1 MSLASGVQLPSM
13 VPSTDITGA
22 SSQALGSIGN
32 QQSTYAGLGQSVL
45 PQAQQTASNLYSN
58 PYAAT
63 AQTGANAAAG
73 LGTNAA
79 YSGYNTGAGLVGAG
93 NSLIPYAQQIMT
105 AGFDPQNA
113 LYNQQYAQNQ
123 QQATVNNAQAGVA
136 TSPYGAGVVDQSGQ
150 LFNMNWE
157 NQQLSRE
164 TQAASAAGSLVNTG
178 ASVDQTGVNMMN
190 QAPSQ
195 LVQSATIPYSTYS
208 DIGTGQNQALS
219 QLLGIGTSGESLS
232 NTNISDL
239 LSYITGQTGV
249 QSTANQTAQVGLNQS
264 QLAFNQLGTLLG
276 GGAGLAGLGLAAF
289 L

>member
-13 VPSTDITGA
+13 VPSTDIVGA
-22 SSQALGSIGN
+22 SNQTLGSIG
-32 QQSTYAGLGQSVL
+32 QQQGTYAGLGGSVL
-45 PQAQQTASNLYSN
+45 PQAQQTAQNLYSN
-58 PYAAT
+58 PYAQT
-63 AQTGANAAAG
+63 AQTGANTAAG
-73 LGTNAA
+73 LGTSAA
-79 YSGYNTGAGLVGAG
+79 TSGYNTGAGLVNAG

-113 LYNQQYAQNQ
+113 LYAQQYAQNQ

-136 TSPYGAGVVDQSGQ
+136 TTPYGAGVVDQSGQ
-150 LFNMNWE
+150 LFNTNWE

-164 TQAASAAGSLVNTG
+164 AQAASAAGSLVNTG

-195 LVQSATIPYSTYS
+195 LVTSATIPYSTYS

-219 QLLGIGTSGESLS
+219 QLLGIGSSGESLS
-232 NTNISDL
+232 NANISDL

-249 QSTANQTAQVGLNQS
+249 QSTANQTGQLGLNQS